1 MLNLRN
7 FFFPAEMSHPPLIVN
22 LQEAL
27 KLKYLSRDEPRK
39 NIWSCQLLYFS
50 IYRSE
55 RKIKSRHQSH

>member
-27 KLKYLSRDEPRK
+27 KLKYLSRDEPMK
-39 NIWSCQLLYFS
+39 KIWSCQLYFP